1 MTHLVFIECLQNAC
15 QGVKCFKLEED
26 GMNEAW
32 FLLLPHLKSSET
44 GFQEKVMQKSGTKIN
59 LT

>member
-44 GFQEKVMQKSGTKIN
+44 GFQEKVMQN
-59 LT
+59 LALK

>member
-32 FLLLPHLKSSET
+32 
-44 GFQEKVMQKSGTKIN
+44 GFCFCHI
-59 LT
+59 

>member
-44 GFQEKVMQKSGTKIN
+44 GFQEKVTQN
-59 LT
+59 LALK

>member
-15 QGVKCFKLEED
+15 QVVKCFKLED

-44 GFQEKVMQKSGTKIN
+44 GFQEKVMQN
-59 LT
+59 LALK